1 MKKALYLFIV
11 FLIPVISALI
21 PLEHFQDLWI
31 WLYVPFAVVYGTYIW
46 FQPDVRMMLLV
57 GFTPIIFLCLVLL
70 VFPILAAMDA
80 GAVEGLKFL
89 AVVSLFAVPASVV
102 IGSVFVLLAYAIYAL
117 FRRYDLLSSTS

>member
-1 MKKALYLFIV
+1 MAAKHPRDV
-11 FLIPVISALI
+11 TS
-21 PLEHFQDLWI
+21 D
-31 WLYVPFAVVYGTYIW
+31 YIR
-46 FQPDVRMMLLV
+46 PGMRDMICV
-57 GFTPIIFLCLVLL
+57 VLL